1 MNATPNCESTR
12 DDFRSPARRSGAPG
26 TIDPA
31 AGRRGAVGAGG
42 RDTDR
47 QQGRRRPDRTGIART
62 APGRANAA
70 RERCRPVVAAILI
83 DVNPLS
89 GTGAGEHVA
98 KTFEIDLG
106 EEVPELDGP
115 VSGQVRAYR
124 SEAEILVAGRLRA
137 QVNEECRLCL
147 EFLPRSLALDVS
159 GRFVRAGRAELDPN
173 AAGFD
178 PDVGGIAEDG
188 HIDLADLVA
197 QTVLGSLNPF
207 PDCAGACERYS
218 QVKSAFTAPSDPAA
232 TDPRLAPFKNLLAEM
247 ISEKPPSED
256 A

>member
-1 MNATPNCESTR
+1 M
-12 DDFRSPARRSGAPG
+12 PA
-26 TIDPA
+26 
-31 AGRRGAVGAGG
+31 V
-42 RDTDR
+42 
-47 QQGRRRPDRTGIART
+47 
-62 APGRANAA
+62 
-70 RERCRPVVAAILI
+70 LI

-89 GTGAGEHVA
+89 GAGAGEHVA

-106 EEVPELDGP
+106 EEVPELNGP

-124 SEAEILVAGRLRA
+124 SEAEILVAGRLQA

-178 PDVGGIAEDG
+178 PDVGKIAEDG
-188 HIDLADLVA
+188 HIDLVDLVA

-207 PDCAGACERYS
+207 PDCAGSCERYS